1 MTLDA
6 KLRWKARVKKKKKR
20 RAWTKIQ
27 ETALAHG
34 KISPVD
40 TQ

>member
-1 MTLDA
+1 MDA
-6 KLRWKARVKKKKKR
+6 KLRWKARVKKKTR

-27 ETALAHG
+27 ENVLDHG
-34 KISPVD
+34 KKIGTVD